1 MMSSAPAPGSCLNA
15 MTMVNTAVA
24 SMVEFSGLSILPN
37 TSGARNLASPLSI
50 LFFIL
55 SKSLYKVTLIFLII
69 KVTLIIISYLY
80 ISLNKTMVTEQ
91 DKEVAH
97 SIRDLVT
104 RMNRRLRKQISNP
117 EQLSVAELNVIQL
130 LTNNKQ
136 LLPSELC
143 TQLNLSSQ
151 YISQVLNRLTELGY
165 ISRQSVSSD
174 KRKSYAVITTK
185 GDEWLSDSRKER
197 EEWLAMAISKQ
208 YSAADKSLIQKAVA
222 LLAVLPEL

>member
-1 MMSSAPAPGSCLNA
+1 
-15 MTMVNTAVA
+15 
-24 SMVEFSGLSILPN
+24 
-37 TSGARNLASPLSI
+37 
-50 LFFIL
+50 
-55 SKSLYKVTLIFLII
+55 
-69 KVTLIIISYLY
+69 
-80 ISLNKTMVTEQ
+80 MVTEQ

-151 YISQVLNRLTELGY
+151 YVSQVLNRLTELGY

-174 KRKSYAVITTK
+174 KRKSYAVITAK
-185 GDEWLSDSRKER
+185 GNAWLADSRKER

-208 YSAADKSLIQKAVA
+208 YSATDKSLIKKAVG
-222 LLAVLPEL
+222 LLSMLPEL

>member
-1 MMSSAPAPGSCLNA
+1 
-15 MTMVNTAVA
+15 
-24 SMVEFSGLSILPN
+24 
-37 TSGARNLASPLSI
+37 
-50 LFFIL
+50 
-55 SKSLYKVTLIFLII
+55 
-69 KVTLIIISYLY
+69 
-80 ISLNKTMVTEQ
+80 MVTEQ

-97 SIRDLVT
+97 GIRDLVT
-104 RMNRRLRKQISNP
+104 RMNRRLRKQFSNP

-130 LTNNKQ
+130 IIDNKQ

-151 YISQVLNRLTELGY
+151 YVSQVLNRLTELGY

-185 GDEWLSDSRKER
+185 GNEWLADSRKER

-208 YSAADKSLIQKAVA
+208 YSAADKSLIQKVVA

>member
-1 MMSSAPAPGSCLNA
+1 
-15 MTMVNTAVA
+15 
-24 SMVEFSGLSILPN
+24 
-37 TSGARNLASPLSI
+37 
-50 LFFIL
+50 
-55 SKSLYKVTLIFLII
+55 
-69 KVTLIIISYLY
+69 
-80 ISLNKTMVTEQ
+80 MVTEQ

-151 YISQVLNRLTELGY
+151 YVSQVLNRLTELGY

-185 GDEWLSDSRKER
+185 GDEWLLDSRKER

-208 YSAADKSLIQKAVA
+208 YSAADKSLIQKVVA

>member
-1 MMSSAPAPGSCLNA
+1 M
-15 MTMVNTAVA
+15 
-24 SMVEFSGLSILPN
+24 
-37 TSGARNLASPLSI
+37 
-50 LFFIL
+50 
-55 SKSLYKVTLIFLII
+55 
-69 KVTLIIISYLY
+69 
-80 ISLNKTMVTEQ
+80 NKTTITEQ

-130 LTNNKQ
+130 LVDSQQ

-151 YISQVLNRLTELGY
+151 YVSQVLNKLTELGY
-165 ISRQSVSSD
+165 ISRKAVSSD
-174 KRKSYAVITTK
+174 KRKSYAVISAK
-185 GDEWLSDSRKER
+185 GGKWLANSREER

-208 YSAADKSLIQKAVA
+208 YSTLDKSLIQKAVE

>member
-1 MMSSAPAPGSCLNA
+1 
-15 MTMVNTAVA
+15 
-24 SMVEFSGLSILPN
+24 
-37 TSGARNLASPLSI
+37 
-50 LFFIL
+50 
-55 SKSLYKVTLIFLII
+55 
-69 KVTLIIISYLY
+69 
-80 ISLNKTMVTEQ
+80 MVTEQ

-104 RMNRRLRKQISNP
+104 RMNRRLRKQFSNP

-130 LTNNKQ
+130 LIDNKQ

-151 YISQVLNRLTELGY
+151 YVSQVLNRLTELGY
-165 ISRQSVSSD
+165 ISRQAVSSD

-185 GDEWLSDSRKER
+185 GNEWLVDSRRER

-208 YSAADKSLIQKAVA
+208 YSAADKSLIQKVVA
-222 LLAVLPEL
+222 LLAALPEL

>member
-1 MMSSAPAPGSCLNA
+1 
-15 MTMVNTAVA
+15 
-24 SMVEFSGLSILPN
+24 
-37 TSGARNLASPLSI
+37 
-50 LFFIL
+50 
-55 SKSLYKVTLIFLII
+55 
-69 KVTLIIISYLY
+69 
-80 ISLNKTMVTEQ
+80 MVTEQ

-104 RMNRRLRKQISNP
+104 RMNRRLRKQFSNP

-130 LTNNKQ
+130 LIDNKQ

-151 YISQVLNRLTELGY
+151 YVSQVLNRLTELGY
-165 ISRQSVSSD
+165 ISRQAVSSD

-185 GDEWLSDSRKER
+185 GNEWLADSRKER
-197 EEWLAMAISKQ
+197 EEWLAMAVSKQ
-208 YSAADKSLIQKAVA
+208 YSAADKSLIQKVVA

>member
-1 MMSSAPAPGSCLNA
+1 
-15 MTMVNTAVA
+15 
-24 SMVEFSGLSILPN
+24 
-37 TSGARNLASPLSI
+37 
-50 LFFIL
+50 
-55 SKSLYKVTLIFLII
+55 
-69 KVTLIIISYLY
+69 
-80 ISLNKTMVTEQ
+80 MVTEQ

-104 RMNRRLRKQISNP
+104 RMNRRLRKQFSNP

-151 YISQVLNRLTELGY
+151 YVSQVLNRLTELGY
-165 ISRQSVSSD
+165 ISRQTVSSD

-185 GDEWLSDSRKER
+185 GNEWLSDSRKER

-208 YSAADKSLIQKAVA
+208 YSAADKSLIQKVVA

>member
-1 MMSSAPAPGSCLNA
+1 
-15 MTMVNTAVA
+15 
-24 SMVEFSGLSILPN
+24 
-37 TSGARNLASPLSI
+37 
-50 LFFIL
+50 
-55 SKSLYKVTLIFLII
+55 
-69 KVTLIIISYLY
+69 
-80 ISLNKTMVTEQ
+80 MVTEQ

-104 RMNRRLRKQISNP
+104 RMNRRLRKQFSNP

-130 LTNNKQ
+130 LIDNKQ

-151 YISQVLNRLTELGY
+151 YVSQVLNRLTELGY
-165 ISRQSVSSD
+165 ISRQAVSSD

-185 GDEWLSDSRKER
+185 GNEWLADSRKER

-208 YSAADKSLIQKAVA
+208 YSAADKSLIQKVVA

>member
-1 MMSSAPAPGSCLNA
+1 
-15 MTMVNTAVA
+15 
-24 SMVEFSGLSILPN
+24 
-37 TSGARNLASPLSI
+37 
-50 LFFIL
+50 
-55 SKSLYKVTLIFLII
+55 
-69 KVTLIIISYLY
+69 
-80 ISLNKTMVTEQ
+80 MVTEQ

-130 LTNNKQ
+130 LIDNKQ

-151 YISQVLNRLTELGY
+151 YVSQVLNRLTELGY
-165 ISRQSVSSD
+165 ISRQAVSSD

-185 GDEWLSDSRKER
+185 GNEWLSGSRKER

-208 YSAADKSLIQKAVA
+208 YSAADKSLIQKVVA

>member
-1 MMSSAPAPGSCLNA
+1 L
-15 MTMVNTAVA
+15 V
-24 SMVEFSGLSILPN
+24 
-37 TSGARNLASPLSI
+37 
-50 LFFIL
+50 
-55 SKSLYKVTLIFLII
+55 
-69 KVTLIIISYLY
+69 IISYLY

-130 LTNNKQ
+130 LTNDKQ

-151 YISQVLNRLTELGY
+151 YVSQVLSRLTELGY

-174 KRKSYAVITTK
+174 KRKSYAVITPK
-185 GDEWLSDSRKER
+185 GNEWLADSRKER

-208 YSAADKSLIQKAVA
+208 YSAADKSLIQKVMA

>member
-1 MMSSAPAPGSCLNA
+1 
-15 MTMVNTAVA
+15 
-24 SMVEFSGLSILPN
+24 
-37 TSGARNLASPLSI
+37 
-50 LFFIL
+50 
-55 SKSLYKVTLIFLII
+55 
-69 KVTLIIISYLY
+69 
-80 ISLNKTMVTEQ
+80 MVTEQ
-91 DKEVAH
+91 DREVAH

-130 LTNNKQ
+130 LTNNEQ

-151 YISQVLNRLTELGY
+151 YVSQVLNRLTELGY
-165 ISRQSVSSD
+165 ISRQAVSSD

-185 GDEWLSDSRKER
+185 GSGWLADSRKER

-208 YSAADKSLIQKAVA
+208 YSAADKSLIQKVVA